1 MKKLLGL
8 LLLACMA
15 AQAQQLDLTA
25 NVQGILPIANGG
37 TGNSAGMPMVG
48 TLGYAD
54 TGFLGSLQGN
64 VNGYLQFVLQNSSS
78 GGLASSD
85 FVVNN
90 NLSSATSYF
99 GDFGI
104 NSSGFAGAGSF
115 NLPNA
120 TYVYSQNGDLVLGT
134 NSANGL
140 HFVVNGGTS
149 DAAAISALGTLS
161 LSGHVVAPGLQTSGS
176 IGNALCADSA
186 GNVISNAGGN
196 CYASAPY
203 PPAGVPV
210 SAGLSWGT
218 SLSTSGSGTVLCLT
232 NGCSLT
238 APNLGTPAAAVLTN
252 ATGLPL
258 ASGVS
263 GLLGGANGGTG
274 VNNGAN
280 TISVAGNLTH
290 SGAFATTIASTAA
303 TSVTLPT
310 SGTLLASA
318 TALPGAVTG
327 TPSGT
332 TYLRGDGTWNA
343 PAVILNGYINGCG
356 LVNDTTTPNTVLDVA
371 ACAATDSTGTAAISG
386 AAWSKTVSGT
396 FVAGTG
402 SAGMGT
408 GLTVAASTW
417 YHVFAILC
425 SGAYDVYFD
434 TSVAA
439 ANKPAC
445 AAKFRYIG
453 SVKTDAS
460 SHILAFYQSGQMVN
474 YAAAVQDVSSGGS
487 ASATLTTLTVP
498 PGLVVYPLLEIN
510 TANTGLKVWS
520 PGLGASPT
528 LQSIDPTYPTP
539 QPPIY
544 ATNTAAQLYFLA
556 ASPGNLNVWTTG
568 YINPHLAANF

>member
-15 AQAQQLDLTA
+15 AQAQQLDLMA

-37 TGNSAGMPMVG
+37 TGNSAGMPTVG

-64 VNGYLQFVLQNSSS
+64 SNGYLQFVLQNSSA
-78 GGLASSD
+78 GALASSD

-104 NSSGFAGAGSF
+104 NSSGFAGVGSF

-134 NSANGL
+134 NSANAL

-149 DAAAISALGTLS
+149 DAAAINAAGTLS
-161 LSGHVVAPGLQTSGS
+161 LFGHVVAPGLQASGTVS
-176 IGNALCADSA
+176 NALCADSA

-203 PPAGVPV
+203 PPTGVPV

-356 LVNDTTTPNTVLDVA
+356 LANDTTTPNTVLDVA
-371 ACAATDSTGTAAISG
+371 ACAATDSTGTATISG
-386 AAWSKTVSGT
+386 GAWSKTISGT

-417 YHVFAILC
+417 YHAFAILC

-445 AAKFRYIG
+445 AAKFRYVG
-453 SVKTDAS
+453 SFKTDAS

-474 YAAAVQDVSSGGS
+474 YVAAVQDVNAGG
-487 ASATLTTLTVP
+487 AVSATLTTLTVP
-498 PGLVVYPLLEIN
+498 PGLVVYPLLQIN
-510 TANTGLKVWS
+510 SANTGVKVWS
-520 PGLGASPT
+520 PGLGVSPT
-528 LQSIDPTYPTP
+528 LQYIDPPYPTP
-539 QPPIY
+539 QPPTY
-544 ATNTAAQLYFLA
+544 ATNSAAQLYFLA